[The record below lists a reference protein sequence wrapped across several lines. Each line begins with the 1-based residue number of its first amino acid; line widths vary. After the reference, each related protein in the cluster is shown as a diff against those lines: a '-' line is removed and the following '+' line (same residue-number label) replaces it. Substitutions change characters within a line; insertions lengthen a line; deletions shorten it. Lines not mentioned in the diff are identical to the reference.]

1 MSERLSTAGMMLAYA
16 VEETAGT
23 RPTTGWKEVPEVK
36 TLPSFNPSP
45 SSIQSTTLHETEYHT
60 YVKGLKDLGGALE
73 YGANLTEDLL
83 DFWDDM
89 LEAYETATKAKKS
102 MWFAVIHPKL
112 TKATFF
118 VGEPSPIGFN
128 EADVDSMS
136 ETTLYITPNS
146 APEWGTK
153 PAEIATVKAVDGVR
167 VASVPSTK
175 KSEVS
180 V

>member
-1 MSERLSTAGMMLAYA
+1 MSERLSTAGMRLAYA
-16 VEETAGT
+16 VETTAGT
-23 RPTTGWKEVPEVK
+23 RPTEGWKYVPEVK
-36 TLPSFNPSP
+36 SMPSFNPSP
-45 SSIQSTTLHETEYHT
+45 NTIQSTTLEETEYQT

-83 DFWDDM
+83 TFW
-89 LEAYETATKAKKS
+89 EALLKEYDTAVAAKKS

-112 TKATFF
+112 TKATYF

-128 EADVDSMS
+128 EADVDAMA

-146 APEWGTK
+146 APEWGDK
-153 PAEIATVKAVDGVR
+153 PT
-167 VASVPSTK
+167 VASSILARSGASVSK
-175 KSEVS
+175 KDEVT